1 MGQQQLLLIALG
13 VIIVGSALIVGM
25 NLFHAN
31 AVESNRNGVTND
43 LLHIATM
50 SQAYYKKT
58 LELGGGN
65 RSFMGFQIPNQ
76 MKENENGSYSV
87 VYLRT
92 DRALFQG
99 VGVEPLE
106 SGVGCSEGGDYV
118 THRIL
123 VFPDSVQV
131 EVVY

>member
-1 MGQQQLLLIALG
+1 MGQQQLLLITLG

-50 SQAYYKKT
+50 SQAYYRKT
-58 LELGGGN
+58 SELGGGN
-65 RSFMGFQIPNQ
+65 KSFAGFQIPKQ
-76 MKENENGSYSV
+76 LLKNENGEYSM
-87 VYLRT
+87 VYLRS

-99 VGVEPLE
+99 IGVEPLE
-106 SGVGCSEGGDYV
+106 SGMGCSQGGDFV

-131 EVVY
+131 EIVY

>member
-25 NLFHAN
+25 NLFHTN
-31 AVESNRNGVTND
+31 AVESNRNGITND

-50 SQAYYKKT
+50 SQTYYRKT
-58 LELGGGN
+58 SELGGGN
-65 RSFMGFQIPNQ
+65 QSFVGFQIPNQ

-106 SGVGCSEGGDYV
+106 SGVGCSQGRYYV

>member
-1 MGQQQLLLIALG
+1 MGQQQLLLITLG

-50 SQAYYKKT
+50 SQTYYRKT
-58 LELGGGN
+58 SELGGGN
-65 RSFMGFQIPNQ
+65 QSFVGFQIPNQ
-76 MKENENGSYSV
+76 MLENENGTYSI
-87 VYLRT
+87 VYLRS
-92 DRALFQG
+92 DRAMFQG

-106 SGVGCSEGGDYV
+106 TGTGCSEGGDHV

-123 VFPDSVQV
+123 VLPDSVQV

>member
-1 MGQQQLLLIALG
+1 MGQQQLLLITLG

-25 NLFHAN
+25 NLFHTN
-31 AVESNRNGVTND
+31 AIESNRNGVTND

-50 SQAYYKKT
+50 SQIYFRKT
-58 LELGGGN
+58 SELGGGN
-65 RSFMGFQIPNQ
+65 KSFVGFQIPNQ
-76 MKENENGSYSV
+76 LLNNENGEYSV
-87 VYLRT
+87 VYLRS

-99 VGVEPLE
+99 IGVEPLE
-106 SGVGCSEGGDYV
+106 SGVGCTQGGDYV

-131 EVVY
+131 EIVY